1 MSNKYTNEQIETVL
15 KEVRLSNTWIRIG
28 AIGNYYGDLRISRD
42 PDDDHWYWC
51 IENYDGEDWEKIPDY
66 LAEALLKFE
75 EERKK
80 MHE

>member
-1 MSNKYTNEQIETVL
+1 M
-15 KEVRLSNTWIRIG
+15 SNTWIRIG
-28 AIGNYYGDLRISRD
+28 TICNYYGDLRIEQRHEHGLK
-42 PDDDHWYWC
+42 HWYWC

-80 MHE
+80 THE